1 MGSPYVSQALQA
13 HTYDNDDDDNDEE
26 GNYNYIIDGYE

>member
-1 MGSPYVSQALQA
+1 LQA

-26 GNYNYIIDGYE
+26 GNYNYIIDGYEW